1 MRANKYITVIDQ
13 ALVAVT
19 PTQAQNRLHVMEAK
33 HTPIHHLEID
43 TPIDHLEIKADG
55 MIVELGGTP
64 APKLTEIH

>member
-19 PTQAQNRLHVMEAK
+19 PTQAQNGFHVMEAK
-33 HTPIHHLEID
+33 HTPI
-43 TPIDHLEIKADG
+43 DHLEIEADG
-55 MIVELGGTP
+55 VIVELGGTL